1 MNESTKTKKALRGSL
16 FALFLCIVLLI
27 GTTFAWFTDTAS
39 TGVNKI
45 QSGNLKVGFEYW
57 NGEKYV
63 DAKNATLF
71 SEDTLW
77 EPGHTE
83 VVYLKVSNKGNLALK
98 YRLNTIDTFE
108 YQYAKNSNGDAIL
121 LSKYLEI
128 GIAEGKNAAEGTY
141 ATREDAVAAAK
152 NNMVSYDSYTKENTL
167 LPAEGDNESADYL
180 AFVVRMPETVGN
192 EANSVNGNNSPWIRF
207 NLALTATQASHESD
221 SFNNT
226 YDENVPYPI
235 IGADANKTGTV
246 LYNELQKKNPDIL
259 LGGDA
264 SRYYG
269 WSVNYQTAI
278 DLNGNTL
285 STTGQNPLLSVSGN
299 GDLTIKGKGTV
310 DASKASDSATAVQV
324 TDSGKVTIEDGTFIG
339 KAGNSCIYDA
349 GGTIIIKGGFFKCE
363 GPYNNGKYYVLNQ
376 NNDTHGTIT
385 VTGGT
390 FVNYDPST
398 GDDNLGGS
406 FVPQGYKVVSET
418 KANGDIWYTV
428 VAE

>member
-45 QSGNLKVGFEYW
+45 QAGNLKVGFEYW

-152 NNMVSYDSYTKENTL
+152 NNMVSYDSYTK
-167 LPAEGDNESADYL
+167 
-180 AFVVRMPETVGN
+180 
-192 EANSVNGNNSPWIRF
+192 
-207 NLALTATQASHESD
+207 
-221 SFNNT
+221 
-226 YDENVPYPI
+226 
-235 IGADANKTGTV
+235 
-246 LYNELQKKNPDIL
+246 
-259 LGGDA
+259 
-264 SRYYG
+264 
-269 WSVNYQTAI
+269 
-278 DLNGNTL
+278 
-285 STTGQNPLLSVSGN
+285 
-299 GDLTIKGKGTV
+299 
-310 DASKASDSATAVQV
+310 
-324 TDSGKVTIEDGTFIG
+324 
-339 KAGNSCIYDA
+339 
-349 GGTIIIKGGFFKCE
+349 
-363 GPYNNGKYYVLNQ
+363 
-376 NNDTHGTIT
+376 
-385 VTGGT
+385 
-390 FVNYDPST
+390 
-398 GDDNLGGS
+398 
-406 FVPQGYKVVSET
+406 
-418 KANGDIWYTV
+418 
-428 VAE
+428 